1 VYGLGLRLIAYYF
14 QEIHNLLHFGPLAPD
29 DPVILVQVHDRWH
42 YLQHLLESLSR
53 AQGIERAL
61 LIISHDYFDS
71 HVDFLPSAI
80 PFCKV
85 MQIFFPYSTQLF
97 PNQFPGR
104 DPMDCSRDIGK
115 EKAFQ
120 VKCLNAKYSDSYDH
134 YRESKF
140 TQIKHHWWWKIN
152 VVMDTLNVTRSH
164 QGPVLL
170 LEEDYYVAP
179 DYLSAARL
187 LLDNKQRFCGRNEC
201 LCMVGNIK
209 SSVTWKK
216 SPRNKVDIRR
226 WANCTNNIGIVV
238 TRDVWEAILRCQ
250 EVFCG
255 YDDYNWDLT
264 LTMVARTCLP
274 KGRLAINYS
283 VPRVFHIGDKQ
294 VHDTVG

>member
-1 VYGLGLRLIAYYF
+1 
-14 QEIHNLLHFGPLAPD
+14 EIHNLLEFGPLAPD

-42 YLQHLLESLSR
+42 YLQHLIESLSR

-61 LIISHDYFDS
+61 LIISHDYYDS
-71 HVDFLPSAI
+71 QVDFLPSAI

-85 MQIFFPYSTQLF
+85 MQIFFSYSTQLF

-120 VKCLNAKYSDSYDH
+120 VKCLNAKYSDSYGH

-164 QGPVLL
+164 KGPVLL

-187 LLDNKQRFCGRNEC
+187 LLDNKQR
-201 LCMVGNIK
+201 
-209 SSVTWKK
+209 
-216 SPRNKVDIRR
+216 
-226 WANCTNNIGIVV
+226 
-238 TRDVWEAILRCQ
+238 
-250 EVFCG
+250 
-255 YDDYNWDLT
+255 
-264 LTMVARTCLP
+264 
-274 KGRLAINYS
+274 
-283 VPRVFHIGDKQ
+283 
-294 VHDTVG
+294 